1 MVTKKIRTEYMKRFR
16 DPKWETFSKCYEDS
30 LKYRLSRRVME
41 HSHKPWFWEGW
52 DSSSGSSGWSTPRPS
67 RNKTAPLSVARPAAG
82 AKPRTDPPSGERRGG
97 EAGGEA
103 GGGAAPAAVVENGV
117 SEDGGGSAAA
127 VAPDP
132 GGSSGDAD
140 SGPADSTSS
149 EGEPANSPP
158 KRRPRRRAPPR
169 QDGPPADE
177 PAAPRKTPRAKSQ
190 PPIGAKESRRPPGRP
205 DWARRHAEVKRA
217 PNDILTSDAC
227 VQTRR
232 ASGKRA
238 SEPDRRRARS
248 ADLEKTRT
256 SQLTAVDDR
265 WVTEYMRCFSA
276 RLRNTCRKRRES
288 TSFQRWNGKK
298 RRSACSRFARGAT
311 PRLHTRSPSA
321 VPW

>member
-67 RNKTAPLSVARPAAG
+67 RNKTAPLS
-82 AKPRTDPPSGERRGG
+82 KPRTDPPSGERRGG

-158 KRRPRRRAPPR
+158 KNRPRPAKRRERRASRPSAPR
-169 QDGPPADE
+169 RAAGR
-177 PAAPRKTPRAKSQ
+177 PAARTGPGDTRRSRGRRMTCAFLN
-190 PPIGAKESRRPPGRP
+190 PPPLWFLPQ
-205 DWARRHAEVKRA
+205 
-217 PNDILTSDAC
+217 ILTSDAC

-276 RLRNTCRKRRES
+276 RLR
-288 TSFQRWNGKK
+288 
-298 RRSACSRFARGAT
+298 
-311 PRLHTRSPSA
+311 
-321 VPW
+321 